1 MKFFMISL
9 SNDEKSLDQKF
20 TIESRIDAMKRIN
33 VEKNKLETYLP
44 SFRPRARPD
53 RIRTL
58 PRRR

>member
-1 MKFFMISL
+1 MKFFMILL

-20 TIESRIDAMKRIN
+20 TIESRIDAVKRIN

-44 SFRPRARPD
+44 SFRPRARLD
-53 RIRTL
+53 HIRTL